1 MINATHYIIDLETM
15 GKGSN
20 AAIAAI
26 GCVEII
32 GGTFSREIYRRVELS
47 NSMSAGGITDADTI
61 QWWLRQS
68 AAARAEVDGTQPAEL
83 LFNVLGELR
92 VFMTS
97 MAHAHEILVW
107 GNGATFD
114 NVILSNAYAAYGMER
129 PWAYWNDRDLRTLL
143 ALYPAAKAL
152 PFTGT
157 KHHALDDARHEAKQ
171 LIAALQKH
179 AACTRTHILPLSP
192 MTVVRD
198 ECGHWTHPAWPQ
210 DGEENAIPKGWFAEK
225 CHELSIVE
233 METDASEELT
243 DAYFEQGSPDCSAW
257 QPSEPPG
264 KGWFIFSIHDTE
276 DGPVCIWVRP
286 HTDAAPAQETAA

>member
-32 GGTFSREIYRRVELS
+32 GGTISREIYRRVELS
-47 NSMSAGGITDADTI
+47 NSMAAGGTADADTI

-68 AAARAEVDGTQPAEL
+68 AAARAEVNGTQSAEL

-92 VFMTS
+92 VFMTG

-114 NVILSNAYAAYGMER
+114 NVILSNAYAACGMER

-143 ALYPAAKAL
+143 ALYPQAKKL
-152 PFTGT
+152 PFEGT
-157 KHHALDDARHEAKQ
+157 KHHALDDARHEAHQ
-171 LIAALQKH
+171 LVNALQLHADHLRGAAQMIPPAGYILAPAEPTPAMVAAAEDAHMPFGDMHTALQCALH
-179 AACTRTHILPLSP
+179 AA
-192 MTVVRD
+192 
-198 ECGHWTHPAWPQ
+198 Q
-210 DGEENAIPKGWFAEK
+210 
-225 CHELSIVE
+225 
-233 METDASEELT
+233 
-243 DAYFEQGSPDCSAW
+243 
-257 QPSEPPG
+257 QPE
-264 KGWFIFSIHDTE
+264 
-276 DGPVCIWVRP
+276 
-286 HTDAAPAQETAA
+286 AA

>member
-32 GGTFSREIYRRVELS
+32 DGTISREIYRRVELS
-47 NSMSAGGITDADTI
+47 NSMAAGGTADADTI

-68 AAARAEVDGTQPAEL
+68 AAARAEVNGTQSAEL

-92 VFMTS
+92 VFMTG

-107 GNGATFD
+107 GNGATLD
-114 NVILSNAYAAYGMER
+114 NVILSNAYAACGMER

-143 ALYPAAKAL
+143 ALYPEAKAL
-152 PFTGT
+152 PFEGT

-171 LIAALQKH
+171 LVVALQLH
-179 AACTRTHILPLSP
+179 ADHLRGVTKMVPPAGYIL
-192 MTVVRD
+192 
-198 ECGHWTHPAWPQ
+198 
-210 DGEENAIPKGWFAEK
+210 
-225 CHELSIVE
+225 
-233 METDASEELT
+233 
-243 DAYFEQGSPDCSAW
+243 
-257 QPSEPPG
+257 
-264 KGWFIFSIHDTE
+264 
-276 DGPVCIWVRP
+276 
-286 HTDAAPAQETAA
+286 APAEPTPAMVAAAEDAHMPVSYTHLTLPTKRIV

>member
-32 GGTFSREIYRRVELS
+32 GGTISREIYRRVELS
-47 NSMSAGGITDADTI
+47 NSMAAGGTADADTI
-61 QWWLRQS
+61 QWWLSQS
-68 AAARAEVDGTQPAEL
+68 AAARAEVNGTQSAEL

-92 VFMTS
+92 VFMTG

-143 ALYPAAKAL
+143 ALYPEAKAL
-152 PFTGT
+152 PFEGT

-171 LIAALQKH
+171 LILALQCH
-179 AACTRTHILPLSP
+179 AAGDDCITDSDMIDWLDREAAYHGEPETGELRFPVVTPHKGMPSLRDILKLA
-192 MTVVRD
+192 V
-198 ECGHWTHPAWPQ
+198 
-210 DGEENAIPKGWFAEK
+210 
-225 CHELSIVE
+225 
-233 METDASEELT
+233 
-243 DAYFEQGSPDCSAW
+243 
-257 QPSEPPG
+257 
-264 KGWFIFSIHDTE
+264 
-276 DGPVCIWVRP
+276 
-286 HTDAAPAQETAA
+286 AQHQEREAL

>member
-129 PWAYWNDRDLRTLL
+129 PG
-143 ALYPAAKAL
+143 P
-152 PFTGT
+152 TGT
-157 KHHALDDARHEAKQ
+157 TAICAPCSLCTPPLKHCHSPAPNTTPWM
-171 LIAALQKH
+171 
-179 AACTRTHILPLSP
+179 TRGT
-192 MTVVRD
+192 R
-198 ECGHWTHPAWPQ
+198 
-210 DGEENAIPKGWFAEK
+210 
-225 CHELSIVE
+225 
-233 METDASEELT
+233 
-243 DAYFEQGSPDCSAW
+243 
-257 QPSEPPG
+257 PS
-264 KGWFIFSIHDTE
+264 S
-276 DGPVCIWVRP
+276 
-286 HTDAAPAQETAA
+286 